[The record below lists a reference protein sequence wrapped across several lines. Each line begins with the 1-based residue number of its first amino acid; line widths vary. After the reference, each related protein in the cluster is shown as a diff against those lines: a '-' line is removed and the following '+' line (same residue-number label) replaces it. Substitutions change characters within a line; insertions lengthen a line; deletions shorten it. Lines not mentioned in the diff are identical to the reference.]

1 MDFKRLM
8 ETAILAGTIMMESNA
23 ETYRVEDTMNRIL
36 RTSNLQTAE
45 AFAITTGLFA
55 TLDDPSIAAITIV
68 KRITYRDT
76 NLNKI
81 AKVNT
86 ISRRLVNKDC
96 SLEEAYEALQHVHEA
111 EYQFYHSD
119 LAIIA
124 LVTSFSLLLGG
135 GVLEL
140 LFSLVTGTV
149 LVLARKGEQKAEM
162 SSFMRNL
169 LSSILIAATAALI
182 GQISPAPVNVN
193 ILIIAAIMPMVPGTA
208 ITNAIRDTFQGDYM
222 SGGAKA
228 LEAIM
233 IAFSIALGVAL
244 GILATGG
251 IAF

>member
-1 MDFKRLM
+1 M

-36 RTSNLQTAE
+36 RVSDLQTTE

-55 TLDDPSIAAITIV
+55 TLDGPEIEAITII
-68 KRITYRDT
+68 KRITHRDT

-81 AKVNT
+81 AKVNR
-86 ISRRLVNKDC
+86 ISRELVEGESSVIDAYRA
-96 SLEEAYEALQHVHEA
+96 LEDTQGK

-124 LVTSFSLLLGG
+124 MAVSFSLLLGG
-135 GVLEL
+135 GLEEALVSVLTG
-140 LFSLVTGTV
+140 STVMLV
-149 LVLARKGEQKAEM
+149 RKIEQRAGMEP
-162 SSFMRNL
+162 FMRNL
-169 LSSILIAATAALI
+169 LSSVIAAAAASLVSQY
-182 GQISPAPVNVN
+182 GPWLFDVN
-193 ILIIAAIMPMVPGTA
+193 IIIIATIMPMVPGTA

-228 LEAIM
+228 LEALM

-244 GILATGG
+244 GILVTGG